1 MQPIIIK
8 TTKPINYEGKLK
20 DYIIKNFESGNLPD
34 EVQNFLIDLQ
44 QNHSVI
50 STMEKVAPNLDSL
63 RVNKDIVLNYI
74 NQINVLKQK
83 MSFGKEPF
91 SVKIEFI
98 WLDIF
103 RNGKWKSYNINF
115 EFYNALFN

>member
-1 MQPIIIK
+1 MQPILLK

-20 DYIIKNFESGNLPD
+20 DYMIKNFEAGNLPD

-50 STMEKVAPNLDSL
+50 STMEKVAQNLDSL

-74 NQINVLKQK
+74 NQINLLKQK

-98 WLDIF
+98 WLDIYIF
-103 RNGKWKSYNINF
+103 VK
-115 EFYNALFN
+115 